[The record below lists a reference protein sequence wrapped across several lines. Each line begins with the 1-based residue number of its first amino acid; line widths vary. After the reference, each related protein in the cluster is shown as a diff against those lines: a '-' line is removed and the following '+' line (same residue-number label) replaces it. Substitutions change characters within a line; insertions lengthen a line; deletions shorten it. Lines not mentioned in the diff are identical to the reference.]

1 MASKFF
7 MPIRQLTVLALLLAT
22 MSAQAEPAPWYWWVS
37 QVDGSRVCNQTSLG
51 EGWIQEPKP
60 FKDAHCRVPYP
71 TR

>member
-1 MASKFF
+1 
-7 MPIRQLTVLALLLAT
+7 